1 MLTIEN
7 IKSNFSYIKAIF
19 DNSESY
25 HNTDNYFNLGDFTD
39 IYFESINQN
48 VKQEQI
54 DIYNS
59 FKLNHTKYL
68 SEIEQYFIKNLNNY
82 ELNHIDK
89 IKQKELFF
97 DVIYIP
103 NKNNNYD
110 LALICSR
117 EYQKYFIFK
126 KSISLRVEFKNN
138 SISSVKRP
146 QNITKENSINN

>member
-7 IKSNFSYIKAIF
+7 ITSNFSYIKAIF

-25 HNTDNYFNLGDFTD
+25 HNTDNYFSLGDFTD
-39 IYFESINQN
+39 IYFESINKN
-48 VKQEQI
+48 VNQEQI
-54 DIYNS
+54 DIYNN

-68 SEIEQYFIKNLNNY
+68 TEIEEYFIKHLDKY
-82 ELNHIDK
+82 ESNHIEQ
-89 IKQKELFF
+89 IKQKELYF
-97 DVIYIP
+97 DVIFIP
-103 NKNNNYD
+103 NKNENYD

-126 KSISLRVEFKNN
+126 KSISLRVEIKNN

-146 QNITKENSINN
+146 KNITKENSINN